1 MKSPAG
7 FLLEVI
13 GAVLI
18 VASIV
23 AVGPALGAVTSG
35 SPNAIGQVLEF
46 IFLAI
51 AGIVGFALGLFM
63 HRIEALA
70 GE

>member
-13 GAVLI
+13 GAVLV
-18 VASIV
+18 VASI
-23 AVGPALGAVTSG
+23 AAAGPAIGSIIGGTTNAVSDVLGV
-35 SPNAIGQVLEF
+35 V
-46 IFLAI
+46 FLAI
-51 AGIVGFALGLFM
+51 AGVVGFALGLFM
-63 HRIEALA
+63 HKIEALA

>member
-1 MKSPAG
+1 MKSAAG

-13 GAVLI
+13 GGVLV

-23 AVGPALGAVTSG
+23 AMGPAISHVVGADE
-35 SPNAIGQVLEF
+35 AISSVLDF
-46 IFLAI
+46 VFLAI
-51 AGIVGFALGLFM
+51 AGVVGFVLGLFL
-63 HRIEALA
+63 HKIEQLV